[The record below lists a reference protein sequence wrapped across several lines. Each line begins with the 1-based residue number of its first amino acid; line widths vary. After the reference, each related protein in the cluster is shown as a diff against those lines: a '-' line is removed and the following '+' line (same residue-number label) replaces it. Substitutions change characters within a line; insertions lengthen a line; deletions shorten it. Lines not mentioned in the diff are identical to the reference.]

1 MHVAGLDAIG
11 ALHIAAYLDL
21 ADGEGCPEVGL
32 VEIVKDVGPDRVGVV
47 EQEAR
52 RRARG
57 EASVSVEAA
66 ARLAAV
72 DENRGALHML
82 CSGSVAEEQ
91 DGENGARM
99 MHRGTV
105 WAAPALRIVVP
116 NEKNAFQNHDSSPTP
131 RTGHGH
137 EPGRRSHVNTTG
149 GRRRPVH
156 LHALPPVSIDMAA
169 LCRWL
174 VVLLAAACCHA
185 LHNESSLGAAGGELG
200 GGGGFGR
207 LAGPEVG
214 LAPTWAEAAAN
225 VGAFQGLVGG
235 VAGCA
240 AICVGE
246 DTPAQCVDA
255 CTNMLTSSTKLG
267 PYSNAG
273 TCYHFCV
280 RMTTI

>member
-72 DENRGALHML
+72 DENRGALHIL

-105 WAAPALRIVVP
+105 WAAPTLCL
-116 NEKNAFQNHDSSPTP
+116 E
-131 RTGHGH
+131 
-137 EPGRRSHVNTTG
+137 SHWRV
-149 GRRRPVH
+149 
-156 LHALPPVSIDMAA
+156 
-169 LCRWL
+169 
-174 VVLLAAACCHA
+174 
-185 LHNESSLGAAGGELG
+185 
-200 GGGGFGR
+200 
-207 LAGPEVG
+207 
-214 LAPTWAEAAAN
+214 
-225 VGAFQGLVGG
+225 
-235 VAGCA
+235 
-240 AICVGE
+240 
-246 DTPAQCVDA
+246 
-255 CTNMLTSSTKLG
+255 
-267 PYSNAG
+267 
-273 TCYHFCV
+273 
-280 RMTTI
+280 